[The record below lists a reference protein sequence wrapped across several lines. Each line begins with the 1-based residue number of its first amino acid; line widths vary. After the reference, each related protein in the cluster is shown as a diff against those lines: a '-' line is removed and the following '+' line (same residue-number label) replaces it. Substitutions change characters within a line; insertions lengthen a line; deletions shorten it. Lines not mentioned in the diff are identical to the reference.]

1 MRLFKCNFWWL
12 LLFFCLLLL
21 LPFNSLSSQVQEAVA
36 NCLPPLVPAIKS
48 EAPEMVKN
56 LLKQVRRWLKNCGFE
71 WSELF
76 PLSGSLNLRPKYPL
90 VISLS
95 YVTKHKSG
103 LEVTAKVWSWQC
115 CSVLES
121 VRGMGQGWQRE
132 KDISHFTSPLPFAHV
147 FQYSKDFKLCN
158 ARGKLLN

>member
-1 MRLFKCNFWWL
+1 MVRFILTFFHVFLPASVLSVNLLVGPTYCWEAFKLFVNTITTSETLFKCNFWWL

-21 LPFNSLSSQVQEAVA
+21 LSFNSLSSQVQEAVA

-103 LEVTAKVWSWQC
+103 LEVTA
-115 CSVLES
+115 
-121 VRGMGQGWQRE
+121 
-132 KDISHFTSPLPFAHV
+132 
-147 FQYSKDFKLCN
+147 
-158 ARGKLLN
+158 